1 MEFKIVQLERQL
13 PSGGITVAH
22 WTVSKTIDGT
32 TVSSYGAQG
41 FQPDPTAT
49 GFIAFPQVTE
59 AQVINWIKAAMG
71 TEGVAALEA
80 SLDSQIA
87 QIKTP
92 ATAMGM
98 PWIVAPA
105 PAAPTTPE

>member
-22 WTVSKTIDGT
+22 WTVSKTDGDI

-41 FQPDPTAT
+41 FQPDPTASD
-49 GFIAFPQVTE
+49 FVAYAQVTE
-59 AQVINWIKAAMG
+59 AEVIDWIKDAMG
-71 TEGVAALEA
+71 TETVAALEA

-87 QIKTP
+87 AIKTP
-92 ATAMGM
+92 ATATGM
-98 PWIVAPA
+98 PWTAAPA
-105 PAAPTTPE
+105 TPE

>member
-22 WTVSKTIDGT
+22 WTVSKTDGDV

-41 FQPDPTAT
+41 FQPDPQAE
-49 GFIAFPQVTE
+49 GFVAFPQVTE
-59 AQVINWIKAAMG
+59 AQVIGWIQDAMG
-71 TEGVAALEA
+71 TEGVASLEA
-80 SLDSQIA
+80 SLDAQIA

-92 ATAMGM
+92 STATGM
-98 PWIVAPA
+98 PWFVA
-105 PAAPTTPE
+105 E